1 MDDQDED
8 APSGWVC
15 LHVNPGQIVTP
26 PRGIVQLEL
35 VIAFTMG
42 SHARLGG
49 DSPVIMIGT
58 GTGELLRLVLV
69 SAGLWRELDPWVVI
83 RTTWPADTAGFYIA
97 NGESSDERF
106 NSLIISDMG
115 SLSRTRLARRLEEY
129 FMEIGNITGTSQL
142 TWTESEIL

>member
-1 MDDQDED
+1 MSDQDED

-26 PRGIVQLEL
+26 PHGIVQLEL

-49 DSPVIMIGT
+49 ASPVILIV
-58 GTGELLRLVLV
+58 TGELLRLILV

-97 NGESSDERF
+97 NGVSSDERF
-106 NSLIISDMG
+106 NSLIIPDMG
-115 SLSRTRLARRLEEY
+115 SLSDTRVARYLEAFY
-129 FMEIGNITGTSQL
+129 MDIGQITGTAHL

>member
-1 MDDQDED
+1 MDGR
-8 APSGWVC
+8 SGWVC

-49 DSPVIMIGT
+49 DSPVILIGN
-58 GTGELLRLVLV
+58 GTVELLRLILV

-83 RTTWPADTAGFYIA
+83 RTTWPADTAGFYIT
-97 NGESSDERF
+97 NGESSDARF
-106 NSLIISDMG
+106 DSLIVPDMG
-115 SLSRTRLARRLEEY
+115 SLSDTRVSRYLEV
-129 FMEIGNITGTSQL
+129 FFVEIGEITGTSQL

>member
-1 MDDQDED
+1 MDGQDED
-8 APSGWVC
+8 VFSGRVC

-49 DSPVIMIGT
+49 ASPVILIV
-58 GTGELLRLVLV
+58 TGELLRLILV
-69 SAGLWRELDPWVVI
+69 SAGLWSELDPWVVI

-97 NGESSDERF
+97 NGESSDARF
-106 NSLIISDMG
+106 DSLIISDMG
-115 SLSRTRLARRLEEY
+115 SLSRTRLARRLEEF
-129 FMEIGNITGTSQL
+129 FMEVGDITGTSHL